1 MAFSGK
7 KGGFS
12 DINITPM
19 VDVMLVL
26 LIIFM
31 VAAPMIQQGEAISL
45 PQTSSKMVPTDN
57 EKYITMTIDKS
68 KKILIDGNSTTFENL
83 KKAVLTNQKLQ
94 EKKEIYLE
102 ADKTLPYGFV
112 VKVMSVVR
120 NSGVSNINLIT
131 ESENL
136 WVL

>member
-1 MAFSGK
+1 MAFSGGK

-31 VAAPMIQQGEAISL
+31 VAAPMIQQGEHINL
-45 PQTSSKMVPTDN
+45 PKTSSKIVPTDN
-57 EKYITMTIDKS
+57 EKYITMSIDKS
-68 KKILIDGNSTTFENL
+68 KKISIDGKVVSFDNL
-83 KKAVLTNQKLQ
+83 KKDILNNAKLQ

-112 VKVMSVVR
+112 VKVMSVIR

-136 WVL
+136 

>member
-31 VAAPMIQQGEAISL
+31 VAAPMIQQGESINL
-45 PQTSSKMVPTDN
+45 PQTSSKMVPTDT
-57 EKYITMTIDKS
+57 EKYITMSIDKTKKITIDGDSINFQDLKTT
-68 KKILIDGNSTTFENL
+68 IL
-83 KKAVLTNQKLQ
+83 ANQKLQ

-131 ESENL
+131 EKENL
-136 WVL
+136 

>member
-136 WVL
+136 

>member
-1 MAFSGK
+1 MAFSGGK

-31 VAAPMIQQGEAISL
+31 VAAPMIHQGESINL
-45 PQTSSKMVPTDN
+45 PKTSSKMVPTDN
-57 EKYITMTIDKS
+57 EKYITMSIDKS
-68 KKILIDGNSTTFENL
+68 KKILIDGQVVEFDNL
-83 KKAVLTNQKLQ
+83 KKEILSNAKLQ

-102 ADKTLPYGFV
+102 ADKTIPYGFV
-112 VKVMSVVR
+112 VKIMSVVR

-136 WVL
+136 

>member
-1 MAFSGK
+1 MAFSGGR

-31 VAAPMIQQGEAISL
+31 VAAPMIQQGEQINL
-45 PQTSSKMVPTDN
+45 PKTSSKIVPADN
-57 EKYITMTIDKS
+57 EKYITLSIDKS
-68 KKILIDGNSTTFENL
+68 KKISIDGKKVEFSNL
-83 KKAVLTNQKLQ
+83 KKEILSNEKLQ
-94 EKKEIYLE
+94 SKKEIYLE
-102 ADKTLPYGFV
+102 ADKSLPYGFV
-112 VKVMSVVR
+112 VKVMSVIR

-136 WVL
+136 

>member
-1 MAFSGK
+1 MSMSGGK
-7 KGGFS
+7 RGGFN
-12 DINITPM
+12 DINVTPM

-31 VAAPMIQQGEAISL
+31 VAAPMIQQGESINL
-45 PQTSSKMVPTDN
+45 PQTSSKMVPSDT

-68 KKILIDGNSTTFENL
+68 KKISIDGDVVIFKDLKST
-83 KKAVLTNQKLQ
+83 VLSNKKLQ

-102 ADKTLPYGFV
+102 ADKDIPYGFV
-112 VKVMSVVR
+112 VKVMSIIR

-131 ESENL
+131 EKENL
-136 WVL
+136 

>member
-1 MAFSGK
+1 MAFSGGK

-12 DINITPM
+12 EINITPM

-31 VAAPMIQQGEAISL
+31 VAAPMIQQGEQIDL
-45 PQTSSKMVPTDN
+45 PKTSSKIVPTDN
-57 EKYITMTIDKS
+57 EKYITMSIDKS
-68 KKILIDGNSTTFENL
+68 KKITIDGKVVNFDNL
-83 KKAVLTNQKLQ
+83 KKDILSNAKLQ

-112 VKVMSVVR
+112 VKIMSVVR

-136 WVL
+136 

>member
-1 MAFSGK
+1 MAFSGNK
-7 KGGFS
+7 KEGFS

-31 VAAPMIQQGEAISL
+31 VAAPMIQQGEQINL
-45 PQTSSKMVPTDN
+45 PKTSSKIVPTDN
-57 EKYITMTIDKS
+57 EKYITMSIDKS
-68 KKILIDGNSTTFENL
+68 KKITIDGKVVNFDNL
-83 KKAVLTNQKLQ
+83 KKNILSNTKLQ

-112 VKVMSVVR
+112 VKIMSVVR

-136 WVL
+136 